1 MMQRRLPNSRV
12 GMQRCRRYVCYEVFV
27 EAASLA
33 GKVRRRRGELRGV
46 RADAS
51 NPGPYCA
58 SLKVEVRFPHV
69 VSCCEGRMARI
80 RR

>member
-1 MMQRRLPNSRV
+1 M
-12 GMQRCRRYVCYEVFV
+12 CDEVFV

-33 GKVRRRRGELRGV
+33 GKVRRRRGEPGGV

-51 NPGPYCA
+51 NPRPYSA

-80 RR
+80 SR